1 MQLVFIPRRLDMKK
15 TMSFLLSLI
24 ILLGVLS
31 LCSCTDDVPLPPPPV
46 TTVGE
51 GVGTEGSDLTDYLR
65 DGTDQVIENG
75 WLGFLTDGAYIAC
88 IGSPLTFRG
97 LYAKINL
104 RTGGI
109 TTLCGHDVCPT
120 DCIFRPDSF
129 ASPSKFFKFENGK
142 LYYVLDAPRRVM
154 RFDIATG
161 THETVFSSGDY
172 KDISGFQDPLIF
184 GNDMYCV
191 FNIAKTENP
200 TSEKDFD
207 NVFSHIDLS
216 TGKRTDIVTQAQL
229 PTMTYYDI
237 AVFVEE
243 NTVVFVNPKGV
254 LWTLDI
260 SGDPSSYKV
269 LATGEP
275 GDYAHSDA
283 FGLYY
288 HDGWVYYIAY
298 DEGVVPSS
306 LTDLSRV
313 WRVRVDGSAKECL
326 NPGDSFYAHRI
337 YVTNNYVYYIP
348 SHFQPGGTRENKL
361 LSVWRMKHDGSGN
374 EPVIDGIDFSREYGD
389 LLKNGAYGVQRMMLA
404 NGKLYMSV
412 MSSVSE
418 GDRIHGYTTLFNG
431 FSLIEYSLE
440 DGSYRMITDSKTW
453 KDGKYSSGVIRPNK

>member
-1 MQLVFIPRRLDMKK
+1 MKK
-15 TMSFLLSLI
+15 TMPFLLSLI
-24 ILLGVLS
+24 ILVGAMS

-51 GVGTEGSDLTDYLR
+51 GVGTDDPNLPDYLR

-88 IGSPLTFRG
+88 ISPPLRFKG

-104 RTGGI
+104 RTDGI
-109 TTLCGHDVCPT
+109 TALCGHDVCP
-120 DCIFRPDSF
+120 DVCLFKE
-129 ASPSKFFKFENGK
+129 SPSKFFKFENGK
-142 LYYVLDAPRRVM
+142 LYYVLSNPRRVM

-161 THETVFSSGDY
+161 THEAVFSSGDY

-237 AVFVEE
+237 AVFVEG

-260 SGDPSSYKV
+260 SGDPSTYKV

-298 DEGVVPSS
+298 DEGVKPDGM
-306 LTDLSRV
+306 TDLSRL
-313 WRVRVDGSAKECL
+313 WRVRVDGSAKEFL

-348 SHFQPGGTRENKL
+348 SHFQPGGTRENYL

-374 EPVIDGIDFSREYGD
+374 EPVIGGIDFSREYGD
-389 LLKNGAYGVQRMMLA
+389 LLKNGIYEVQRMMLA

-412 MSSVSE
+412 MVEVSE
-418 GDRIHGYTTLFNG
+418 RDERGNYKSLFYR
-431 FSLIEYSLE
+431 SIIVEYSLE
-440 DGSYRMITDSKTW
+440 SGDYMILTDSKTW
-453 KDGKYSSGVIRPNK
+453 NNG

>member
-1 MQLVFIPRRLDMKK
+1 MKK

-24 ILLGVLS
+24 ILLGAMS

-51 GVGTEGSDLTDYLR
+51 GVGTDDPNLPDYLR

-88 IGSPLTFRG
+88 ISPPLRFKG

-104 RTGGI
+104 RTDGI
-109 TTLCGHDVCPT
+109 TALCGHDVCP
-120 DCIFRPDSF
+120 DVCLFKE
-129 ASPSKFFKFENGK
+129 SPSKFFKFENGK
-142 LYYVLDAPRRVM
+142 LYYVLSNPRRVM

-161 THETVFSSGDY
+161 THEAVFSSGDY

-237 AVFVEE
+237 AVFVEG

-260 SGDPSSYKV
+260 SGDPSTYKV

-298 DEGVVPSS
+298 DEGVKPDGM
-306 LTDLSRV
+306 TDLSRL

-348 SHFQPGGTRENKL
+348 SHFQPGGTRENYL

-389 LLKNGAYGVQRMMLA
+389 LLKNGIYEVQRMMLA

-412 MSSVSE
+412 MVEVSE
-418 GDRIHGYTTLFNG
+418 RDERGNYKSLFYR
-431 FSLIEYSLE
+431 SIIVEYSLE
-440 DGSYRMITDSKTW
+440 SGDYMILTDSKTW
-453 KDGKYSSGVIRPNK
+453 NNG

>member
-1 MQLVFIPRRLDMKK
+1 MKK
-15 TMSFLLSLI
+15 TISFLLSLI

-51 GVGTEGSDLTDYLR
+51 GVGTDDPNLPDYLR

-88 IGSPLTFRG
+88 ISPPLRFKG

-104 RTGGI
+104 RTDGI
-109 TTLCGHDVCPT
+109 TALCGHDVCP
-120 DCIFRPDSF
+120 DVCLFKE
-129 ASPSKFFKFENGK
+129 SPSKFFKFENGK
-142 LYYVLDAPRRVM
+142 LYYVLSNPRRVM

-161 THETVFSSGDY
+161 THEAVFSSGDY

-237 AVFVEE
+237 AVFVEG

-260 SGDPSSYKV
+260 SGDPSTYKV

-298 DEGVVPSS
+298 DEGVKPDGM
-306 LTDLSRV
+306 TDLSRL

-348 SHFQPGGTRENKL
+348 SHFQPGGTRENYL

-389 LLKNGAYGVQRMMLA
+389 LLKNGIYEVQRMMLA

-412 MSSVSE
+412 MVEVSE
-418 GDRIHGYTTLFNG
+418 RDERGNYKSLFYR
-431 FSLIEYSLE
+431 SIIVEYSLE
-440 DGSYRMITDSKTW
+440 SGDYMILTDSKTW
-453 KDGKYSSGVIRPNK
+453 NNG

>member
-1 MQLVFIPRRLDMKK
+1 MKK

-24 ILLGVLS
+24 ILVGAMS

-51 GVGTEGSDLTDYLR
+51 GVGTDDPNLPDYLR

-88 IGSPLTFRG
+88 ISPPLRFKG

-104 RTGGI
+104 RTDGI
-109 TTLCGHDVCPT
+109 TALCGHDVCP
-120 DCIFRPDSF
+120 DVCLFKE
-129 ASPSKFFKFENGK
+129 SPSKFFKFENGK
-142 LYYVLDAPRRVM
+142 LYYVLSNPRRVM

-161 THETVFSSGDY
+161 THEAVFSSGDY

-237 AVFVEE
+237 AVFVEG

-260 SGDPSSYKV
+260 SGDPSTYKV

-298 DEGVVPSS
+298 DEGVKPDGM
-306 LTDLSRV
+306 TDLSRL

-348 SHFQPGGTRENKL
+348 SHFQPGGTRENYL

-389 LLKNGAYGVQRMMLA
+389 LLKNGIYEVQRMMLA

-412 MSSVSE
+412 MVEVSE
-418 GDRIHGYTTLFNG
+418 RDERGNYKSLFYR
-431 FSLIEYSLE
+431 SIIVEYSLE
-440 DGSYRMITDSKTW
+440 SGDYMILTDSKTW
-453 KDGKYSSGVIRPNK
+453 NNG

>member
-1 MQLVFIPRRLDMKK
+1 MKK
-15 TMSFLLSLI
+15 TISFLLSLI
-24 ILLGVLS
+24 ILVGAMS

-51 GVGTEGSDLTDYLR
+51 GVGTDDPNLPDYLR

-88 IGSPLTFRG
+88 ISPPLRFKG

-104 RTGGI
+104 RTDGI
-109 TTLCGHDVCPT
+109 TALCGHDVCP
-120 DCIFRPDSF
+120 DVCLFKE
-129 ASPSKFFKFENGK
+129 SPSKFFKFENGK
-142 LYYVLDAPRRVM
+142 LYYVLSNPRRVM

-161 THETVFSSGDY
+161 THEAVFSSGDY

-237 AVFVEE
+237 AVFVEG

-260 SGDPSSYKV
+260 SGDPSTYKV

-283 FGLYY
+283 LGLYY

-298 DEGVVPSS
+298 DEGVKPDGM
-306 LTDLSRV
+306 TDLSRL

-348 SHFQPGGTRENKL
+348 SHFQPGGTRENYL

-389 LLKNGAYGVQRMMLA
+389 LLKNGIYEVQRMMLA

-412 MSSVSE
+412 RATVSE
-418 GDRIHGYTTLFNG
+418 RDESGNYKSLFNR
-431 FSLIEYSLE
+431 SIIVEYSLE
-440 DGSYRMITDSKTW
+440 SGDYMILTDSKTW
-453 KDGKYSSGVIRPNK
+453 NNG

>member
-1 MQLVFIPRRLDMKK
+1 MKK
-15 TMSFLLSLI
+15 TISFLLSLI

-51 GVGTEGSDLTDYLR
+51 GVGTDDPNLPDYLR

-88 IGSPLTFRG
+88 ISPPLRFKG

-104 RTGGI
+104 RTDGI
-109 TTLCGHDVCPT
+109 TALCGHDVCP
-120 DCIFRPDSF
+120 DVCLFKE
-129 ASPSKFFKFENGK
+129 SPSKFFKFENGK
-142 LYYVLDAPRRVM
+142 LYYVLSNPRRVM

-161 THETVFSSGDY
+161 THEAVFSSGDY

-237 AVFVEE
+237 AVFVEG

-260 SGDPSSYKV
+260 SGDPSTYKV

-298 DEGVVPSS
+298 DEGVKPDGM
-306 LTDLSRV
+306 TDLSRL
-313 WRVRVDGSAKECL
+313 WRVKVDGSAKECL

-348 SHFQPGGTRENKL
+348 SHFQPGGTRENYL

-389 LLKNGAYGVQRMMLA
+389 LLKNGIYEVQRMMLA

-412 MSSVSE
+412 MVEVSE
-418 GDRIHGYTTLFNG
+418 RDERGNYKSLFYR
-431 FSLIEYSLE
+431 SIIVEYSLE
-440 DGSYRMITDSKTW
+440 SGDYMILTDSKTW
-453 KDGKYSSGVIRPNK
+453 NNG

>member
-1 MQLVFIPRRLDMKK
+1 MKK
-15 TMSFLLSLI
+15 TMPFLLSLI
-24 ILLGVLS
+24 ILVGAMS

-51 GVGTEGSDLTDYLR
+51 GGGTDDPNLPDYLR

-88 IGSPLTFRG
+88 ISPPLRFNG

-109 TTLCGHDVCPT
+109 TTLCGHDVCP
-120 DCIFRPDSF
+120 DGCLFKE
-129 ASPSKFFKFENGK
+129 SPSKFFKFENGK

-237 AVFVEE
+237 AVFVEG

-260 SGDPSSYKV
+260 SGDPSTYKV

-298 DEGVVPSS
+298 DEGVKPDGM
-306 LTDLSRV
+306 TDLSRL

-348 SHFQPGGTRENKL
+348 SHFQPGGTRENYL

-389 LLKNGAYGVQRMMLA
+389 LLKNGIYEVQRMMLA

-412 MSSVSE
+412 MVEVSE
-418 GDRIHGYTTLFNG
+418 RDERGNYKSLFYR
-431 FSLIEYSLE
+431 SIIVEYSLE
-440 DGSYRMITDSKTW
+440 SGDYMILTDSKTW
-453 KDGKYSSGVIRPNK
+453 NNG

>member
-1 MQLVFIPRRLDMKK
+1 MYPLSLIIILRRLDMKK
-15 TMSFLLSLI
+15 TMPFLLSLI
-24 ILLGVLS
+24 ILVGAMS

-51 GVGTEGSDLTDYLR
+51 GVGTDDPNLPDYLR

-88 IGSPLTFRG
+88 ISPPLRFKG

-104 RTGGI
+104 RTDGI
-109 TTLCGHDVCPT
+109 TALCGHDVCP
-120 DCIFRPDSF
+120 DVCLFKE
-129 ASPSKFFKFENGK
+129 SPSKFFKFENGK
-142 LYYVLDAPRRVM
+142 LYYVLSNPRRVM

-161 THETVFSSGDY
+161 THEAVFSSGDY

-237 AVFVEE
+237 AVFVEG

-260 SGDPSSYKV
+260 SGDPSTYKV

-298 DEGVVPSS
+298 DEGVKPDGM
-306 LTDLSRV
+306 TDLSRL

-348 SHFQPGGTRENKL
+348 SHFQPGGTWENYL

-389 LLKNGAYGVQRMMLA
+389 LLKNGIYEVQRMMLA

-412 MSSVSE
+412 MVEVSE
-418 GDRIHGYTTLFNG
+418 RDERGNYKSLFYR
-431 FSLIEYSLE
+431 SIIVEYSLE
-440 DGSYRMITDSKTW
+440 SGDYMILTDSKTW
-453 KDGKYSSGVIRPNK
+453 NNG